1 MFDSVKFPL
10 KPGAAI
16 RTFKS
21 ILSNHEESEIFDFK
35 EIWYVGHLAK
45 KIDGAIWH
53 EHNFGYDDE
62 WGDYKVVLRDHIG
75 YWYEIVSPI
84 GKGSFG

>member
-35 EIWYVGHLAK
+35 EIWYVGHQAK

-62 WGDYKVVLRDHIG
+62 
-75 YWYEIVSPI
+75 
-84 GKGSFG
+84 